1 MQKMSFD
8 GKLINS
14 YTPNTNSKSPIEGFE
29 IVTCREI
36 SDYNSGT
43 ILEEV
48 RTAEEFLNADEEAL
62 DDPFYRVFA
71 VYRKETN
78 RTKKVLADFYDIK
91 QAMSFIQDLTGLET
105 HIYSY

>member
-1 MQKMSFD
+1 MSCN

-14 YTPNTNSKSPIEGFE
+14 YTPNTNPKSPIEGFE
-29 IVTCREI
+29 IVTCRELP
-36 SDYNSGT
+36 DYNGGT

-62 DDPFYRVFA
+62 DHPFYRVFA

-78 RTKKVLADFYDIK
+78 RSKKAIADFYDVRH
-91 QAMSFIQDLTGLET
+91 AMFFIQDLTGIET
-105 HIYSY
+105 HIYSF

>member
-1 MQKMSFD
+1 MF

-14 YTPNTNSKSPIEGFE
+14 YTPNTNHRSPIEGFE
-29 IVTCREI
+29 IITCRELP
-36 SDYNSGT
+36 DYNGGT
-43 ILEEV
+43 ILEQV
-48 RTAEEFLNADEEAL
+48 KTAEEYLNADEEAL

-71 VYRKETN
+71 VYKQETN

-91 QAMSFIQDLTGLET
+91 QAVSFIEDLTGIQT

>member
-1 MQKMSFD
+1 MSFD

-14 YTPNTNSKSPIEGFE
+14 YTPNNNHKSPIEGFE
-29 IVTCREI
+29 IVTCRELP
-36 SDYNSGT
+36 DYEGGT

-71 VYRKETN
+71 VYKKEIGKP
-78 RTKKVLADFYDIK
+78 KKIIADFYDIN
-91 QAMSFIQDLTGLET
+91 QAIDFIYDLTGEN
-105 HIYSY
+105 INIISY

>member
-1 MQKMSFD
+1 MF

-14 YTPNTNSKSPIEGFE
+14 YTPNTNHRSPIEGFE
-29 IVTCREI
+29 IITCRELP
-36 SDYNSGT
+36 DYDGGT
-43 ILEEV
+43 ILEQV
-48 RTAEEFLNADEEAL
+48 KTAEEYLNTDEEAL

-71 VYRKETN
+71 VYKQETN

-91 QAMSFIQDLTGLET
+91 QAMSFIEDLTGIET

>member
-1 MQKMSFD
+1 MSFD

-14 YTPNTNSKSPIEGFE
+14 YTPNNNHKSPIEGFE
-29 IVTCREI
+29 IVTCRELP
-36 SDYNSGT
+36 DYEGGT

-91 QAMSFIQDLTGLET
+91 QAVSFIQDLTGLET